1 MKNLLPHYNSYKII
15 IKYIAMKKNQYNNN
29 GKRSMNMTMK
39 LLGAAFFILHSSFF
53 ISSCSNFLDE
63 QVPQA
68 TLTQDEVKKP
78 EYIDNVLISAYAGLL
93 SIEDMNSS
101 FSLWN
106 YDTRSD
112 DAYVGGSNPSDGEP
126 FHILEK
132 HATVM
137 TTDWPYNDIWN
148 RFYKYLSRISLSLD
162 MLAVADQNNTVIQ
175 QRTAEMKFLRAYGH
189 FQLKRLFKH
198 IPFVNKPNMQED
210 DYNNLTNTEY
220 TNDEGWQQ
228 IINDLEDAY
237 AVLPVT
243 QAEKGRP
250 TKAACAAFLAKVYL
264 YKAYRQDDANTNQ
277 VTSINDAD
285 LQKVVEYTAPALY
298 ANYGLE
304 NDLHNNF
311 RPEEQYENG
320 KESIWAIQYSKND
333 GTVYGNL
340 NFSYRLIVPC
350 IPKVHDAGCDFYK
363 PSINLVNAYRTNSD
377 GLPYL
382 DNVPAT
388 VTDYE
393 VGSAQTVDPRLFET
407 VGVPGTPYMFNPNFM
422 MAKTNTWSRS
432 GGMYG
437 YYVSLK
443 QNVDPAL
450 TDSYLFVCDNQW
462 ASSMNRIVFRYADVL
477 LMRAE
482 ALAQLGQTTEAIALV
497 NQVRSR
503 AMAMTTNSV
512 VANYPNKYGVH
523 YAIGKYNGT
532 YSKDEAM
539 KIVKMERRLELA
551 MESERFFDLV
561 RWGDAATVINRFYT
575 TESEKMNFLSGSLF
589 TANKN
594 EYLPIPD
601 DQMKAANG
609 HYTQNCGQW

>member
-1 MKNLLPHYNSYKII
+1 MKTTYRIFCVICICFGL
-15 IKYIAMKKNQYNNN
+15 M
-29 GKRSMNMTMK
+29 G
-39 LLGAAFFILHSSFF
+39 
-53 ISSCSNFLDE
+53 CSDFLEE

-78 EYIDNVLISAYAGLL
+78 DYIDNVLISAYAGLL

-132 HATVM
+132 HTTVM

-162 MLAVADQNNTVIQ
+162 MLAVADQENTTIQ

-189 FQLKRLFKH
+189 FQLKRLFKK
-198 IPFVNKPNMQED
+198 IPFVNKLNMQED

-237 AVLPVT
+237 AVLPAT
-243 QAEKGRP
+243 QADKGRP

-264 YKAYRQDDANTNQ
+264 YKAYRQDDANSNK
-277 VTSINDAD
+277 VTSVNEAD
-285 LQKVVEYTAPALY
+285 LQKVVEYTAPGLY
-298 ANYGLE
+298 AGYGLE
-304 NDLHNNF
+304 SDLHNNF

-377 GLPYL
+377 GLPLL
-382 DNVPAT
+382 DNAAAAAS
-388 VTDYE
+388 DYE
-393 VGSAQTVDPRLFET
+393 VGSAQTVDPRLFVT

-422 MAKTNTWSRS
+422 ISKSNTWSRS

-443 QNVDPAL
+443 QNVDPSL
-450 TDSYLFVCDNQW
+450 TDTYLFVCDNQW
-462 ASSMNRIVFRYADVL
+462 ASSMNRVVFRYADVL

-482 ALAQLGQTTEAIALV
+482 ALAQLGKTDEAISLV

-503 AMAMTTNSV
+503 AQGMTTGSV

-523 YAIGKYNGT
+523 YAIGKYNGS
-532 YSKDEAM
+532 YSKEETL

-561 RWGDAATVINRFYT
+561 RWGEAATVINRFYT
-575 TESEKMNFLSGSLF
+575 TEGEKMNFLSGAVF
-589 TANKN
+589 TADKN

>member
-1 MKNLLPHYNSYKII
+1 MKTTYRIFCVICICFGL
-15 IKYIAMKKNQYNNN
+15 M
-29 GKRSMNMTMK
+29 G
-39 LLGAAFFILHSSFF
+39 
-53 ISSCSNFLDE
+53 CSDFLEE
-63 QVPQA
+63 QLPQA

-78 EYIDNVLISAYAGLL
+78 DYIDNVLISAYAGLL

-132 HATVM
+132 HTTVM

-162 MLAVADQNNTVIQ
+162 MLAVADQENTTIQ

-189 FQLKRLFKH
+189 FQLKRLFKK
-198 IPFVNKPNMQED
+198 IPFVNKLNMQED

-237 AVLPVT
+237 AVMPAT
-243 QAEKGRP
+243 QADKGRP

-264 YKAYRQDDANTNQ
+264 YKAYRQDDANSNK
-277 VTSINDAD
+277 VTSVNEAD
-285 LQKVVEYTAPALY
+285 LQKVVEYTASGLY
-298 ANYGLE
+298 AGYGLE

-377 GLPYL
+377 GLPL
-382 DNVPAT
+382 IDNAAAAAS
-388 VTDYE
+388 DYE
-393 VGSAQTVDPRLFET
+393 VGSAQTVDPRLFVT

-422 MAKTNTWSRS
+422 ISKSNTWSRS

-443 QNVDPAL
+443 QNVDPSL
-450 TDSYLFVCDNQW
+450 TDTYLFVCDNQW
-462 ASSMNRIVFRYADVL
+462 ASSMNRVVFRYADVL

-482 ALAQLGQTTEAIALV
+482 ALAQLGKTDEAISLV

-503 AMAMTTNSV
+503 AQGMTTGSV

-523 YAIGKYNGT
+523 YAIGKYNGS
-532 YSKDEAM
+532 YSKEETL

-561 RWGDAATVINRFYT
+561 RWGEAATVINRFYT
-575 TESEKMNFLSGSLF
+575 TEGEKMNFLSGAVF
-589 TANKN
+589 TADKN

>member
-1 MKNLLPHYNSYKII
+1 MITYSIKNTFVACLLCGSIV
-15 IKYIAMKKNQYNNN
+15 
-29 GKRSMNMTMK
+29 
-39 LLGAAFFILHSSFF
+39 AALT
-53 ISSCSNFLDE
+53 SCSDFLDE

-68 TLTQDEVKKP
+68 TLTQDEVKNP

-112 DAYVGGSNPSDGEP
+112 DAYVGGSDFSDGEP

-132 HATVM
+132 SSGIM

-162 MLAVADQNNTVIQ
+162 MLAVADQENTTIQ

-189 FQLKRLFKH
+189 FQLKRLFKK
-198 IPFVNKPNMQED
+198 IPFVNKLNMEEE
-210 DYNNLTNTEY
+210 DYNNLSNTEY

-228 IINDLEDAY
+228 IMNDLEDAY
-237 AVLPVT
+237 AVLPVE
-243 QAEKGRP
+243 QIEKGRP

-264 YKAYRQDDANTNQ
+264 YKAYRQDDANSNQ
-277 VTSINDAD
+277 VTGINEAD
-285 LQKVVEYTAPALY
+285 LQKVIEYTNPSIY
-298 ANYGLE
+298 TGYGLE

-320 KESIWAIQYSKND
+320 KESLWAIQYSRND

-350 IPKVHDAGCDFYK
+350 IPKVHDSGCDFYK
-363 PSINLVNAYRTNSD
+363 PSINLVNAYRTTSD
-377 GLPYL
+377 GLPIF
-382 DNVPAT
+382 DNAPAA
-388 VTDYE
+388 DYA
-393 VGSAQTVDPRLFET
+393 VGSTQTVDPRLFVT
-407 VGVPGTPYMFNPNFM
+407 VGVPETPYMFNTNFM
-422 MAKTNTWSRS
+422 MSRTNTWSRS
-432 GGMYG
+432 GGTYG
-437 YYVSLK
+437 YFVSLK

-462 ASSMNRIVFRYADVL
+462 ASSMNRVVFRYADVL

-482 ALAQLGQTTEAIALV
+482 AMAQTGKTADAIVLV
-497 NQVRSR
+497 NQVRDR
-503 AMAMTTNSV
+503 AAGMAKNSI

-523 YAIGKYNGT
+523 FAIGKYNGS
-532 YSKDEAM
+532 YSKEEAM
-539 KIVKMERRLELA
+539 KIIKMERRLELA

-561 RWGDAATVINRFYT
+561 RWGDAATVINRFYSS
-575 TESEKMNFLSGSLF
+575 ESEKMEFLKDSKF
-589 TANKN
+589 TSNKN
-594 EYLPIPD
+594 EYLPVPFE
-601 DQMKAANG
+601 QLAASNG

>member
-1 MKNLLPHYNSYKII
+1 MKATIIYKVKNLVKMVLPFYLF
-15 IKYIAMKKNQYNNN
+15 A
-29 GKRSMNMTMK
+29 
-39 LLGAAFFILHSSFF
+39 LLPLT
-53 ISSCSNFLDE
+53 SCSDFLEE

-126 FHILEK
+126 FHILEQ
-132 HATVM
+132 HTGVM
-137 TTDWPYNDIWN
+137 TTDWPYNDIWL

-162 MLAVADQNNTVIQ
+162 MLAVADQENPTIQ

-189 FQLKRLFKH
+189 FQLKRLFKN
-198 IPFVNKPNMQED
+198 IPFVNKLNMQEE

-237 AVLPVT
+237 AVLPAT
-243 QAEKGRP
+243 QADKGRP

-264 YKAYRQDDANTNQ
+264 YKAYRQDDANSNQ
-277 VTSINDAD
+277 VTAINDAD
-285 LQKVVEYTAPALY
+285 LQKVVDYTAPGLY
-298 ANYGLE
+298 AGYGLE

-377 GLPYL
+377 GLPL
-382 DNVPAT
+382 FDAPAST
-388 VTDYE
+388 ADYE
-393 VGSAQTVDPRLFET
+393 VGSAQTVDPRLFVT

-422 MAKTNTWSRS
+422 ISKTNTWSRS

-437 YYVSLK
+437 YFVSLK
-443 QNVDPAL
+443 QNVDPSL
-450 TDSYLFVCDNQW
+450 TDTYLFVCDNQW

-482 ALAQLGQTTEAIALV
+482 ALAQLGKTAEAISLV

-503 AMAMTTNSV
+503 AIGMTSGSV

-523 YAIGKYNGT
+523 YAIGKYNGS
-532 YSKDEAM
+532 YSKEETM

-561 RWGDAATVINRFYT
+561 RWGEAATVINRFYT
-575 TESEKMNFLSGSLF
+575 TEGEKMNFLSGSMF

-609 HYTQNCGQW
+609 HYKQNCGQW

>member
-1 MKNLLPHYNSYKII
+1 MKTTYRIFCVICICFGL
-15 IKYIAMKKNQYNNN
+15 M
-29 GKRSMNMTMK
+29 G
-39 LLGAAFFILHSSFF
+39 
-53 ISSCSNFLDE
+53 CSDFLEE

-78 EYIDNVLISAYAGLL
+78 DYIDNVLISAYAGLL

-132 HATVM
+132 HTTVM

-162 MLAVADQNNTVIQ
+162 MLAVADQENTTIQ

-189 FQLKRLFKH
+189 FQLKRLFKK
-198 IPFVNKPNMQED
+198 IPFVNKLNMQED

-237 AVLPVT
+237 AVLPAT
-243 QAEKGRP
+243 QADKGRP

-264 YKAYRQDDANTNQ
+264 YKAYRQDDANSNK
-277 VTSINDAD
+277 VTSVNEAD
-285 LQKVVEYTAPALY
+285 LQKVVEYTAPGLY
-298 ANYGLE
+298 AGYGLE
-304 NDLHNNF
+304 SDLHNNF

-377 GLPYL
+377 GLPL
-382 DNVPAT
+382 IDNAAAAAP
-388 VTDYE
+388 DYE
-393 VGSAQTVDPRLFET
+393 VGSAQTVDPRLFVT

-422 MAKTNTWSRS
+422 ISKSNTWSRS

-443 QNVDPAL
+443 QNVDPSL
-450 TDSYLFVCDNQW
+450 TDTYLFVCDNQW
-462 ASSMNRIVFRYADVL
+462 ASSMNRVVFRYADVL

-482 ALAQLGQTTEAIALV
+482 ALAQLGKTDEAISLV

-503 AMAMTTNSV
+503 AQGMTTGSV

-523 YAIGKYNGT
+523 YAIGKYNGS
-532 YSKDEAM
+532 YSKEETL

-561 RWGDAATVINRFYT
+561 RWGEAATVINRFYT
-575 TESEKMNFLSGSLF
+575 TEGEKMNFLSGAVF
-589 TANKN
+589 TADKN